1 MLEYLK
7 EIGLEVLRIK
17 KMEESKH
24 IFSHKEWHMTAYQ
37 IRVDELVPKG
47 ERLKQ
52 ENWIF
57 AESADVEKN
66 YPLPSAFTAYT
77 KYLNI
82 AQGSGK
88 IKK

>member
-1 MLEYLK
+1 
-7 EIGLEVLRIK
+7 
-17 KMEESKH
+17 
-24 IFSHKEWHMTAYQ
+24 MTAYQ
-37 IRVDELVPKG
+37 IRVDELAPKG

-57 AESADVEKN
+57 AESSDVEKN
-66 YPLPSAFTAYT
+66 YPLPSAFGAYT

-82 AQGSGK
+82 AQGSGR